1 MADEITRWN
10 AVLLNVIKD
19 KAVGGPPGPIARGA
33 AMMHAAMYDAVN
45 SIAPATHKPYCVSVP
60 AAATASIEAA
70 IAYAARDTIVSVPA
84 FAGGIAKFEAQLTK
98 VINGLAPG
106 ADVDGGEAVGRAC
119 AAAMIAK
126 RVGDLADD
134 SSPYTPGS
142 QPGDWRPNPPAAAA
156 SPNWPKVKPFCM
168 PSGQSFRPTRP
179 GGYASKTAML
189 QSKEYAAQFNE
200 VKLLGKDRPVSA
212 ADETTQIAFFWAN
225 DLDGTY
231 KPPGQLFEITRI
243 VSEQRGLTL
252 VENARL
258 FALVALGMGDAGIVA
273 WDAKY
278 DTNLDLWRPDT
289 AIHLANTD
297 GNLLT
302 TREAG
307 WTPLLKDPD
316 TGKHFTPPFPAYISG
331 HATFGGVHA
340 AIMRRFFGTDN
351 VSFTATTDDPNL
363 PTGTTRTFNSFTQA
377 ALENARSRVYL
388 GVHFQWDGD
397 HGYHSG
403 TALGEYIFDNV
414 LTAIGD

>member
-10 AVLLNVIKD
+10 AVLLDVIQD
-19 KAVGGPPGPIARGA
+19 VGGPPCPIARGA

-84 FAGGIAKFEAQLTK
+84 FAGGIAKFEAQFTT
-98 VINGLAPG
+98 VIKGLAPD

-134 SSPYTPGS
+134 TSPYTPGS

-156 SPNWPKVKPFCM
+156 NPNWPNVKPFCM

-189 QSKEYAAQFNE
+189 KSKEYAAQLNE
-200 VKLLGKDRPVSA
+200 VKLLGKDRPVGP
-212 ADETTQIAFFWAN
+212 ADPTTEIAFFWAN

-231 KPPGQLFEITRI
+231 KPPGHLFEITRI
-243 VSEQRGLTL
+243 VSEQRGLSL

-273 WDAKY
+273 WDSKY

-289 AIHLANTD
+289 AIRLANTD
-297 GNLLT
+297 GNPST
-302 TREAG
+302 TRDAG
-307 WTPLLKDPD
+307 WTPLLKNPA
-316 TGKHFTPPFPAYISG
+316 TGDHFTPPFPAYVSG

-351 VSFTATTDDPNL
+351 VTFTATTDDPNL
-363 PTGTTRTFNSFTQA
+363 PAGTTRTFNSFTEA

-397 HGYHSG
+397 NGFHSG
-403 TALGEYIFDNV
+403 DALGEFIFDNV

>member
-10 AVLLNVIKD
+10 AVLLDVIRD
-19 KAVGGPPGPIARGA
+19 VGGPPGPIARGA
-33 AMMHAAMYDAVN
+33 AMMHTAMYDAVN

-70 IAYAARDTIVSVPA
+70 IAYAARDAIVSVPA
-84 FAGGIAKFEAQLTK
+84 FAGGIAKFEAQLTT

-119 AAAMIAK
+119 AAAMTAR

-134 SSPYTPGS
+134 TSPYAPGS
-142 QPGDWRPNPPAAAA
+142 QPGDWRPNAGATAAN
-156 SPNWPKVKPFCM
+156 PNWGNVKPFCM
-168 PSGQSFRPTRP
+168 PSGQAFRPTRP
-179 GGYASKTAML
+179 GGYASKIAML
-189 QSKEYAAQFNE
+189 KSKEYAAQFNE
-200 VKLLGKDRPVSA
+200 VKKLGKDRPVSA

-243 VSEQRGLTL
+243 VSDQRGLSL

-273 WDAKY
+273 WDSKY

-297 GNLLT
+297 GNTST
-302 TREAG
+302 TNDAG
-307 WTPLLKDPD
+307 WTPLLKNPA
-316 TGKHFTPPFPAYISG
+316 TGKHFTPPFPAYVSG

-351 VSFTATTDDPNL
+351 VTFTAKTNDPNL
-363 PTGTTRTFNSFTQA
+363 PAGTTRPFNSFTEA

-397 HGYHSG
+397 NGYHSG
-403 TALGEYIFDNV
+403 NALGEFIFDNV
-414 LTAIGD
+414 LTPIGD